1 VFCTKCGT
9 ELPDDSQFCRKC
21 GQSLTGAASTAQT
34 TRTVVAKPKPYV
46 SLVLIAVG
54 GVILLLVVGWFVND
68 LRQKKTTSNVPAKS
82 VQSSATPP
90 GNAANTTEQ
99 SVSTAPSVPRLLS
112 SPTEQPA
119 PTPSIPRVLSSQE
132 IYQRESAGI
141 FLIET
146 YDDEG
151 RKRGTGSGFVVSLD
165 GTAITN
171 YHVIRGASRAAVR
184 FSDGTVGSVDGVA
197 SYDKNR
203 DLSVIQV
210 TPPPQTVLEIGDSA
224 SVQVGDKVV
233 AIGSPLG
240 LENTMSEGIVSAL
253 RDGMIQ
259 ISAPISPGSSGGAV
273 LDEHG
278 KAVGV
283 SSSQIIGGQNLNF
296 AIPINW
302 VKPYLNGQTPR
313 PLSDVAAENTVIEN
327 VLDGS
332 VTILPRQARTWNIT
346 VNPNNISNAEVHGQI
361 SSTGG
366 ADGKITLMLV
376 YQGQPIFSC
385 RERVCEIHQSI
396 ARPGIYTLI
405 LDNRISPIFGRAV
418 TGQISLKYA
427 R

>member
-1 VFCTKCGT
+1 VEKKNVFCPKCGI

-21 GQSLTGAASTAQT
+21 GQSLT
-34 TRTVVAKPKPYV
+34 V
-46 SLVLIAVG
+46 SATHAVTEPSYSSP
-54 GVILLLVVGWFVND
+54 LLLAVVGVLAVLFVAGWFVNH
-68 LRQKKTTSNVPAKS
+68 LRSKKTVSDIPAAS
-82 VQSSATPP
+82 VRSAATPLN
-90 GNAANTTEQ
+90 NAANTIEQ
-99 SVSTAPSVPRLLS
+99 PASTSPSVSPLIARPPD
-112 SPTEQPA
+112 QPA
-119 PTPSIPRVLSSQE
+119 PTPSIPRVLSFQE

-151 RKRGTGSGFVVSLD
+151 RKRGTGSGFAVSSD

-171 YHVIRGASRAAVR
+171 YHVIRGASRATVK
-184 FSDGTVGSVDGVA
+184 FGDGTVGSVDGVG
-197 SYDKNR
+197 SYDNQR
-203 DLSVIQV
+203 DVAVIRL
-210 TPPPQTVLEIGDSA
+210 TPAPETVLEIGDSDN
-224 SVQVGDKVV
+224 VQVGDKVV

-240 LENTMSEGIVSAL
+240 LENTMSVGIVSAL
-253 RDGMIQ
+253 RNGMIQ
-259 ISAPISPGSSGGAV
+259 MSDPISPGSSGGAV
-273 LDEHG
+273 LNEQG
-278 KAVGV
+278 KVIAI
-283 SSSQIIGGQNLNF
+283 SSSQITAGQNLNF

-302 VKPYLNGQTPR
+302 VKPYLNRQAPR
-313 PLSDVAAENTVIEN
+313 PLSDIAAENTVIES

-332 VTILPRQARTWNIT
+332 VTIPQGQARTWNIT
-346 VNPNNISNAEVHGQI
+346 INPNNLSNAEVHGQI

-385 RERVCEIHQSI
+385 RERICEIHQSI
-396 ARPGIYTLI
+396 ARPGVYTLI

>member
-1 VFCTKCGT
+1 MFCPKCGI

-21 GQSLTGAASTAQT
+21 GHSLTVSVTPTVST
-34 TRTVVAKPKPYV
+34 PKPPLRSPLLLAV
-46 SLVLIAVG
+46 VG
-54 GVILLLVVGWFVND
+54 GVIVLVIAGWFVSD
-68 LRQKKTTSNVPAKS
+68 LRQKKVASNAPAES
-82 VQSSATPP
+82 VQSSTTPL
-90 GNAANTTEQ
+90 GNTVNTTEQ
-99 SVSTAPSVPRLLS
+99 TASTTPSVPPLIARPPEQTASTPSVPR
-112 SPTEQPA
+112 
-119 PTPSIPRVLSSQE
+119 VLSPQE
-132 IYQRESAGI
+132 IYQKKSAGI

-151 RKRGTGSGFVVSLD
+151 RKRGTGSGFVVSSD
-165 GTAITN
+165 GTAVTN
-171 YHVIRGASRAAVR
+171 YHVVRGASRATVK

-203 DLSVIQV
+203 DLAVIQV
-210 TPPPQTVLEIGDSA
+210 MPPPQTVLEIGDSA
-224 SVQVGDKVV
+224 SVQVGDKIV

-273 LDEHG
+273 LDEQG
-278 KAVGV
+278 KVVGI
-283 SSSQIIGGQNLNF
+283 SSSQITAGQNLNF
-296 AIPINW
+296 AIPINR

-327 VLDGS
+327 VLDGT
-332 VTILPRQARTWNIT
+332 VTIPQGQARTWNIT
-346 VNPNNISNAEVHGQI
+346 INPNNISNAEVHGQI

-385 RERVCEIHQSI
+385 RERVCEIHRTI
-396 ARPGIYTLI
+396 DRPGVYTLI